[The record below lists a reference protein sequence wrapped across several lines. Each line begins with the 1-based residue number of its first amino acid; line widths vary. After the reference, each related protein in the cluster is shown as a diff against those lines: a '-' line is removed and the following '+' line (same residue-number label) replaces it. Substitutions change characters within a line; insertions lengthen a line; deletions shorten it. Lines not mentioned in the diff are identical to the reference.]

1 MCNLLLYL
9 LLSAYIMPNPN
20 PQLTINIAN
29 IEVVEGYIRIGVFN
43 KNNTFLKKGFTF
55 KKYMIAVKDSTET
68 IVINDL
74 PKGEYAFILY
84 HDKNSDGKMNRKFI
98 GIPKEPY
105 GFSNNIRPKL
115 SKPTFEECKFLLED
129 NLVMQI
135 TLGYY
140 K

>member
-1 MCNLLLYL
+1 MYTTLLCF
-9 LLSAYIMPNPN
+9 LLSTYIVPNQD
-20 PQLTINIAN
+20 PQLTIMVEN
-29 IEVVEGYIRIGVFN
+29 IEVLDGYIRVGVFN
-43 KNNTFLKKGFTF
+43 TSDTFLKKGATY
-55 KKYMIAVKDSTET
+55 KKYKIAVEDSTET
-68 IVINDL
+68 IIIDDL

-115 SKPTFEECKFLLED
+115 SKPTFEECKFLLDD
-129 NLVMQI
+129 NLVMNI
-135 TLGYY
+135 KLEHY

>member
-1 MCNLLLYL
+1 MYTFLLYF
-9 LLSAYIMPNPN
+9 LLSTYIIPNQN
-20 PQLTINIAN
+20 PQLTIKVEN
-29 IEVVEGYIRIGVFN
+29 IEIVDGYIRIGIFN
-43 KNNTFLKKGFTF
+43 ASDTFLKKSSTF
-55 KKYMIAVKDSTET
+55 KKYKIAVKDRTER
-68 IVINDL
+68 IIIDDL

-129 NLVMQI
+129 NLVMEI
-135 TLGYY
+135 RLGYY

>member
-1 MCNLLLYL
+1 MYTLLLYFL
-9 LLSAYIMPNPN
+9 ISTYIIPIEN
-20 PQLTINIAN
+20 PQLTINIEN
-29 IEVVEGYIRIGVFN
+29 IEVVDGYIRIGVFN
-43 KNNTFLKKGFTF
+43 ESDKFLKKGFTF
-55 KKYMIAVKDSTET
+55 KNYKIAVENSTVT
-68 IVINDL
+68 IIIDDL

-84 HDKNSDGKMNRKFI
+84 HDKNNDGKMNRKFI

-105 GFSNNIRPKL
+105 GFSNNVRPKL